1 MAITGILKTTNDG
14 KDYGVDFDG
23 VYYKIDDLFVDTL
36 IEEVRV
42 GVRGYASKAAR
53 ESNSMGIYKK
63 RFLIPFSDLTPKSFS
78 KVDILTAVY
87 SYLKKLPDFTG
98 MSDC

>member
-42 GVRGYASKAAR
+42 GVRGRIFQILNFFQDWEILFTELEFVSHNNIGIIP
-53 ESNSMGIYKK
+53 ESSAHI
-63 RFLIPFSDLTPKSFS
+63 R
-78 KVDILTAVY
+78 
-87 SYLKKLPDFTG
+87 
-98 MSDC
+98 